1 MTTKIDIRT
10 NADLRDVS
18 AESGGDV
25 ENEIRVTIASGVSKS
40 EAFKA
45 LQTISSALVSDKI
58 ILE

>member
-1 MTTKIDIRT
+1 MTTKIDILA